1 MPGLVG
7 PASDTRTIYKSDG
20 AGALQDFVYANVNAA
35 DFAATGLSQWST
47 FTTTQKTT
55 AAGTNLVNFL
65 RGQTGFE
72 QRTSN
77 TVTDRL
83 FRYREATL
91 GDPLESQPFFISKP
105 IFSYADPGYL
115 SLIHI

>member
-1 MPGLVG
+1 M
-7 PASDTRTIYKSDG
+7 
-20 AGALQDFVYANVNAA
+20 
-35 DFAATGLSQWST
+35 
-47 FTTTQKTT
+47 
-55 AAGTNLVNFL
+55 NFL

-91 GDPLESQPFFISKP
+91 GDPLESTPFFISKP
-105 IFSYADPGYL
+105 ILRSAEPGYTAYKNAQA
-115 SLIHI
+115 